1 MGGVVADSRLRHDCG
16 TTEYVAAGGRGMM
29 SRRTRAIGAR

>member
-1 MGGVVADSRLRHDCG
+1 MGGVVSGSQRRHDCG

-29 SRRTRAIGAR
+29 SRRVHAIGAR